1 MPERLIFHCDCN
13 NFFASCECLER
24 PELKDVPMAVAG
36 DPENRVGIVVAK
48 NEIAKK
54 YGVKTTD
61 TVWQA
66 RKKCPDIVFVP
77 PRHRYYKEVS
87 DRVNAVYRDYTDYV
101 EPASID
107 ESYLDVTGAP
117 EFYGMTPRALADAIR
132 ERVKREI
139 GITVSIGVS
148 YNKIYA
154 KMGSEKGKFDIADVI
169 NSLCQKL
176 IYRHPHVF
184 GDEKANSAEAVLQNW
199 EQLKLKEKGRK
210 PSVLSGVPKSLPAL
224 VKAYRIQDKTHSV
237 GFDWPEREQVW
248 AKVEEELQEFK
259 TELQADPSSK
269 ATESEFGDLLFS
281 LVNAA
286 RLYKINPE
294 NALDSTNLKFI
305 SRFNY
310 LEEQIKEKVTKVK
323 KDK

>member
-1 MPERLIFHCDCN
+1 MKREKELQAFARL
-13 NFFASCECLER
+13 L
-24 PELKDVPMAVAG
+24 DVM
-36 DPENRVGIVVAK
+36 DDLRE
-48 NEIAKK
+48 
-54 YGVKTTD
+54 
-61 TVWQA
+61 
-66 RKKCPDIVFVP
+66 KCPWDRKQTFESLRVQTIEESYELTEAILANDMDEVKKELGDLLLHIVF
-77 PRHRYYKEVS
+77 
-87 DRVNAVYRDYTDYV
+87 
-101 EPASID
+101 
-107 ESYLDVTGAP
+107 
-117 EFYGMTPRALADAIR
+117 
-132 ERVKREI
+132 
-139 GITVSIGVS
+139 
-148 YNKIYA
+148 YA
-154 KMGSEKGKFDIADVI
+154 KMGSEQGKFDIADVI

-310 LEEQIKEKVTKVK
+310 LEEQIKEKGKTLKDSTLEEMDQLWNEAKKVVG
-323 KDK
+323 

>member
-1 MPERLIFHCDCN
+1 MSRKEQ
-13 NFFASCECLER
+13 LEAFGQLLDIMD
-24 PELKDVPMAVAG
+24 ELR
-36 DPENRVGIVVAK
+36 E
-48 NEIAKK
+48 
-54 YGVKTTD
+54 
-61 TVWQA
+61 
-66 RKKCPDIVFVP
+66 KCPWDRKQTFESLRVQTIEESYELTEAILANDMDEVKKELGDLLLHIVF
-77 PRHRYYKEVS
+77 
-87 DRVNAVYRDYTDYV
+87 
-101 EPASID
+101 
-107 ESYLDVTGAP
+107 
-117 EFYGMTPRALADAIR
+117 
-132 ERVKREI
+132 
-139 GITVSIGVS
+139 
-148 YNKIYA
+148 YA
-154 KMGSEKGKFDIADVI
+154 KMGSEQGKFDIADVI

-259 TELQADPSSK
+259 TELQTDPSSK

-281 LVNAA
+281 IVNAA

-305 SRFNY
+305 NRFNY
-310 LEEQIKEKVTKVK
+310 LEEQIKEKGKTLKDSTLEEMDQLWNEAKKVVG
-323 KDK
+323 

>member
-1 MPERLIFHCDCN
+1 MSRKEQ
-13 NFFASCECLER
+13 LEAFGQLLDIMD
-24 PELKDVPMAVAG
+24 ELR
-36 DPENRVGIVVAK
+36 E
-48 NEIAKK
+48 
-54 YGVKTTD
+54 
-61 TVWQA
+61 
-66 RKKCPDIVFVP
+66 KCPWDRKQTFESLRVQTIEESYELTEAILANDMDEVKKELGDLLLHIVF
-77 PRHRYYKEVS
+77 
-87 DRVNAVYRDYTDYV
+87 
-101 EPASID
+101 
-107 ESYLDVTGAP
+107 
-117 EFYGMTPRALADAIR
+117 
-132 ERVKREI
+132 
-139 GITVSIGVS
+139 
-148 YNKIYA
+148 YA
-154 KMGSEKGKFDIADVI
+154 KMGSEQGKFDIADVI

-210 PSVLSGVPKSLPAL
+210 PNVLSGVPKSLPAL

-259 TELQADPSSK
+259 TELQTDPSSK

-310 LEEQIKEKVTKVK
+310 LEEQIKKNGKTLKDTTLEEMDRLWNEAKKVVG
-323 KDK
+323 

>member
-1 MPERLIFHCDCN
+1 MSRKEQ
-13 NFFASCECLER
+13 LEAFGQLLDIMD
-24 PELKDVPMAVAG
+24 ELR
-36 DPENRVGIVVAK
+36 E
-48 NEIAKK
+48 
-54 YGVKTTD
+54 
-61 TVWQA
+61 
-66 RKKCPDIVFVP
+66 KCPWDRKQTFESLRVQTIEESYELTEAILANDMDEVKKELGDLLLHIVF
-77 PRHRYYKEVS
+77 
-87 DRVNAVYRDYTDYV
+87 
-101 EPASID
+101 
-107 ESYLDVTGAP
+107 
-117 EFYGMTPRALADAIR
+117 
-132 ERVKREI
+132 
-139 GITVSIGVS
+139 
-148 YNKIYA
+148 YA
-154 KMGSEKGKFDIADVI
+154 KMGSEQGKFDIANVI

-310 LEEQIKEKVTKVK
+310 LEEQIKKNGKTLKDTTLEEMDQLWNEAKKVVG
-323 KDK
+323 

>member
-1 MPERLIFHCDCN
+1 MSRKEQ
-13 NFFASCECLER
+13 LEAFGQLLDIMD
-24 PELKDVPMAVAG
+24 ELR
-36 DPENRVGIVVAK
+36 E
-48 NEIAKK
+48 
-54 YGVKTTD
+54 
-61 TVWQA
+61 
-66 RKKCPDIVFVP
+66 KCPWDRKQTFESLRVQTIEESYELTEAILANDMDEVKKELGDLLLHIVF
-77 PRHRYYKEVS
+77 
-87 DRVNAVYRDYTDYV
+87 
-101 EPASID
+101 
-107 ESYLDVTGAP
+107 
-117 EFYGMTPRALADAIR
+117 
-132 ERVKREI
+132 
-139 GITVSIGVS
+139 
-148 YNKIYA
+148 YA
-154 KMGSEKGKFDIADVI
+154 KMGSEQGEFDIADVI

-310 LEEQIKEKVTKVK
+310 LEEQIKKNGKTLKDTTLEEMDQLWNEAKKVVG
-323 KDK
+323 

>member
-1 MPERLIFHCDCN
+1 M
-13 NFFASCECLER
+13 
-24 PELKDVPMAVAG
+24 
-36 DPENRVGIVVAK
+36 
-48 NEIAKK
+48 
-54 YGVKTTD
+54 
-61 TVWQA
+61 A
-66 RKKCPDIVFVP
+66 RKEQLEAFGQLLDIMDELREKCPWDKKQTFESLRVQTIEESYELTEAILANDMDEVKKELGDLLLHIVF
-77 PRHRYYKEVS
+77 
-87 DRVNAVYRDYTDYV
+87 
-101 EPASID
+101 
-107 ESYLDVTGAP
+107 
-117 EFYGMTPRALADAIR
+117 
-132 ERVKREI
+132 
-139 GITVSIGVS
+139 
-148 YNKIYA
+148 YA

-259 TELQADPSSK
+259 NELQADPSSK

-305 SRFNY
+305 NRFNY
-310 LEEQIKEKVTKVK
+310 LEDKIKQNGGTL
-323 KDK
+323 KDTTLDEMDRLWNEAKLVLG

>member
-1 MPERLIFHCDCN
+1 MSRKEQ
-13 NFFASCECLER
+13 LEAFGQLLDIMD
-24 PELKDVPMAVAG
+24 ELR
-36 DPENRVGIVVAK
+36 E
-48 NEIAKK
+48 
-54 YGVKTTD
+54 
-61 TVWQA
+61 
-66 RKKCPDIVFVP
+66 KCPWDRKQTFESLRVQTIEESYELTEAILANDMDEVKKELGDLLLHIVF
-77 PRHRYYKEVS
+77 
-87 DRVNAVYRDYTDYV
+87 
-101 EPASID
+101 
-107 ESYLDVTGAP
+107 
-117 EFYGMTPRALADAIR
+117 
-132 ERVKREI
+132 
-139 GITVSIGVS
+139 
-148 YNKIYA
+148 YA
-154 KMGSEKGKFDIADVI
+154 KMGSEQGKFDIADVI

-259 TELQADPSSK
+259 TELQTDPSSK

-310 LEEQIKEKVTKVK
+310 LEEQIKKNGKTLKDTTLEEMDKLWNEAK
-323 KDK
+323 KME

>member
-1 MPERLIFHCDCN
+1 MSRKEQ
-13 NFFASCECLER
+13 LEAFGQLLDIMD
-24 PELKDVPMAVAG
+24 ELR
-36 DPENRVGIVVAK
+36 E
-48 NEIAKK
+48 
-54 YGVKTTD
+54 
-61 TVWQA
+61 
-66 RKKCPDIVFVP
+66 KCPWDRKQTFESLRVQTIEESYELTEAILANDMDEVKKELGDLLLHIVF
-77 PRHRYYKEVS
+77 
-87 DRVNAVYRDYTDYV
+87 
-101 EPASID
+101 
-107 ESYLDVTGAP
+107 
-117 EFYGMTPRALADAIR
+117 
-132 ERVKREI
+132 
-139 GITVSIGVS
+139 
-148 YNKIYA
+148 YA
-154 KMGSEKGKFDIADVI
+154 KMGSEQGKFDIADVI

-210 PSVLSGVPKSLPAL
+210 PTVLSGVPKSLPAL

-237 GFDWPEREQVW
+237 GFDWQEREQVW
-248 AKVEEELQEFK
+248 AKVEEELSEFK

-310 LEEQIKEKVTKVK
+310 LEEQIKKNGKTLKDTTLEEMDRLWNEAKKVVG
-323 KDK
+323 

>member
-1 MPERLIFHCDCN
+1 MSRKEQ
-13 NFFASCECLER
+13 LEAFGQLLDIMD
-24 PELKDVPMAVAG
+24 ELR
-36 DPENRVGIVVAK
+36 E
-48 NEIAKK
+48 
-54 YGVKTTD
+54 
-61 TVWQA
+61 
-66 RKKCPDIVFVP
+66 KCPWDRKQTFESLRVQTIEESYELTEAILANDMDEVKKELGDLLLHIVF
-77 PRHRYYKEVS
+77 
-87 DRVNAVYRDYTDYV
+87 
-101 EPASID
+101 
-107 ESYLDVTGAP
+107 
-117 EFYGMTPRALADAIR
+117 
-132 ERVKREI
+132 
-139 GITVSIGVS
+139 
-148 YNKIYA
+148 YA
-154 KMGSEKGKFDIADVI
+154 KMGSEQGKFDIADVI

-259 TELQADPSSK
+259 TELQTNPSSK

-310 LEEQIKEKVTKVK
+310 LEEQIKEKGKTLKDSTLEEMDRLWNEAKKVVG
-323 KDK
+323 

>member
-1 MPERLIFHCDCN
+1 MSRKEQ
-13 NFFASCECLER
+13 LEAFGQLLDIMD
-24 PELKDVPMAVAG
+24 ELR
-36 DPENRVGIVVAK
+36 E
-48 NEIAKK
+48 
-54 YGVKTTD
+54 
-61 TVWQA
+61 
-66 RKKCPDIVFVP
+66 KCPWDRKQTFESLRVQTIEESYELTEAILANDMDEVKKELGDLLLHIVF
-77 PRHRYYKEVS
+77 
-87 DRVNAVYRDYTDYV
+87 
-101 EPASID
+101 
-107 ESYLDVTGAP
+107 
-117 EFYGMTPRALADAIR
+117 
-132 ERVKREI
+132 
-139 GITVSIGVS
+139 
-148 YNKIYA
+148 YA

-310 LEEQIKEKVTKVK
+310 LEEQIKENGKTLKDTTLEEMDRLWNEAKKVVG
-323 KDK
+323 

>member
-1 MPERLIFHCDCN
+1 M
-13 NFFASCECLER
+13 
-24 PELKDVPMAVAG
+24 
-36 DPENRVGIVVAK
+36 
-48 NEIAKK
+48 
-54 YGVKTTD
+54 
-61 TVWQA
+61 A
-66 RKKCPDIVFVP
+66 RKEQLEAFGQLLDIMDELREKCPWDKKQTFESLRVQTIEESYELTEAILANDMDEVKKELGDLLLHIVF
-77 PRHRYYKEVS
+77 
-87 DRVNAVYRDYTDYV
+87 
-101 EPASID
+101 
-107 ESYLDVTGAP
+107 
-117 EFYGMTPRALADAIR
+117 
-132 ERVKREI
+132 
-139 GITVSIGVS
+139 
-148 YNKIYA
+148 YA

-259 TELQADPSSK
+259 TELQADPTSK

-305 SRFNY
+305 NRFNY
-310 LEEQIKEKVTKVK
+310 LEDKIKQNGGTL
-323 KDK
+323 KDTTLDEMDRLWNEAKSVLG